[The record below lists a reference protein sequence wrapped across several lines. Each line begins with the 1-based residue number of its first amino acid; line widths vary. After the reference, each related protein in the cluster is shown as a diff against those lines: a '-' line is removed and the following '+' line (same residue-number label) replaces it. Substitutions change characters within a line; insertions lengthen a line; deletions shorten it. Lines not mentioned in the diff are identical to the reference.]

1 MLAIHRSTAIGL
13 LGTGA
18 CLPRIVVA
26 NSEVG
31 EPAGVDHEWIA
42 AKTGICERRRAE
54 RHEATSD
61 LALVAARAALEDAGL
76 GPTDIDL
83 IVVATSTPDQPQ
95 PPTAAIVA
103 DLIAAP
109 SSVAAFDVNA
119 VCSGFVFA
127 LSAARD
133 MVAPSGGA
141 ALVVGADVYSR
152 ILDPR
157 DRRTAVLFGDGAGAA
172 VIGPVRTPGGIL
184 ATRLLT
190 FSGQRHLIEV
200 AAGGSRLPAS
210 ADTVAA
216 GDHYFR
222 MKGREVAGFVQEK
235 LPTAIANFLHDKEV
249 ERSEIKHFVPH
260 QANGHLIADL
270 AHNAGLVHA
279 VTHTTVADYGNTG
292 AASVPITLDHVAHQG
307 LIRRDEL
314 VLLAGFGGGMSIG
327 MALVRW

>member
-1 MLAIHRSTAIGL
+1 MSAIHRGTAIGL

-18 CLPRIVVA
+18 CLPRIVVT
-26 NSEVG
+26 NTEVG
-31 EPAGVDHEWIA
+31 EPAGVDHDWIA

-61 LALVAARAALEDAGL
+61 LALASARAALEDAGL

-103 DLIAAP
+103 GLIAAP
-109 SSVAAFDVNA
+109 PTVAAFDVNA

-133 MVAPSGGA
+133 MVASSGGV

-152 ILDPR
+152 ILDPG

-172 VIGPVRTPGGIL
+172 VIGPVRSPRGVL

-190 FSGQRHLIEV
+190 FAAQRNLIEV

-210 ADTVAA
+210 VGTMAA

-222 MKGREVAGFVQEK
+222 MKGREVASFVQEK
-235 LPTAIANFLHDKEV
+235 LPTAIANFLHDNEV
-249 ERSEIKHFVPH
+249 DRRDVAHFVPH
-260 QANGHLIADL
+260 QANGRLIADL
-270 AHNAGLVHA
+270 ARDAGLVHA
-279 VTHTTVADYGNTG
+279 VTHTTVAGYGNTG
-292 AASVPITLDHVAHQG
+292 AASVPITLNHVARQG
-307 LIRRDEL
+307 LIKGGDL
-314 VLLAGFGGGMSIG
+314 VLLAGFGGGMSVG